1 MTIIKRS
8 VAVVVRGPEAGTF
21 LVVRRPDDP
30 ADPLAGVWGF
40 PAVTLADGE
49 DERAAVIRTGRDKLG
64 VELAPGGRLGRRSA
78 NRGTYLLVLADYE
91 ATIADGI
98 PSVPQP
104 DATVTQYVEWRYA
117 ADPAELAEAAD
128 RGSLCA
134 QIFLEDNSKKRNAGV
149 AEAVPVDDDV
159 PLGEDGLAGGGA
171 VLVGEAERVAEF
183 RRRAGLDSLIDVHTH
198 FMPERLLAAVWAY
211 FDAAGPLI
219 GRPWPIAYRADEQA
233 RVAALREF
241 GVSAFTALLYP
252 HKPGMARSLNDWGA
266 DFAARTPGCLHSATF
281 FAEPS
286 ATADVRRAIEAGA
299 RVFKC
304 HLQVGGFD
312 PNDPVLDQAWGLLAE
327 AGVPVVT
334 HCGSGP
340 VAGRFTGPEPIA
352 RLLARHPRLRI
363 VVAHLGM
370 PEYGEFLELAERHP
384 RLLLDT
390 TMAFTPFIEDAGAA
404 FPRAELGRLRDL
416 GDRVLLGTDFPNIP
430 YSYAAALEALEGT
443 GLGAAWLRAVCRDNA
458 ARIFAL

>member
-21 LVVRRPDDP
+21 LVVKRPDDP

-49 DERAAVIRTGRDKLG
+49 DERAAVVRVGRDKLG
-64 VELAPGGRLGRRSA
+64 VVLESGYRLGQASA
-78 NRGTYLLVLADYE
+78 DRVAYRLVLADYE
-91 ATIADGI
+91 ATIVEGV

-104 DATVTQYVEWRYA
+104 DASVTQYVEWRFT

-134 QIFLEDNSKKRNAGV
+134 QIFLQGDARSLLTSPDNSKKRGARN
-149 AEAVPVDDDV
+149 AEA
-159 PLGEDGLAGGGA
+159 AQ
-171 VLVGEAERVAEF
+171 VAEF
-183 RRRAGLDSLIDVHTH
+183 RQRVGLNDLVDVHTH

-219 GRPWPIAYRADEQA
+219 GRPWPIAYREDEQA
-233 RVAALREF
+233 RVATLREF

-252 HKPGMARSLNDWGA
+252 HKPAMARSLNDWGA
-266 DFAARTPGCLHSATF
+266 DFAARTPGCLQSATF

-286 ATADVRRAIEAGA
+286 AAADVRRAIEQGA

-304 HLQVGGFD
+304 HLQVGDFD
-312 PNDPVLDQAWGLLAE
+312 PNAPVLDAAWGLLAE

-340 VAGRFTGPEPIA
+340 VPGRFTGPGPIA
-352 RLLARHPRLRI
+352 RLLGRHPRLRL

-370 PEYGEFLELAERHP
+370 PEYSEFLDLAERHP

-390 TMAFTPFIEDAGAA
+390 TMALTPFIEDAGGA

-430 YSYAAALEALEGT
+430 YPYGDALEALERA
-443 GLGAAWLRAVCRDNA
+443 GLGPGWLRAVCHDNA
-458 ARIFAL
+458 AGLFAL

>member
-1 MTIIKRS
+1 M
-8 VAVVVRGPEAGTF
+8 
-21 LVVRRPDDP
+21 
-30 ADPLAGVWGF
+30 
-40 PAVTLADGE
+40 
-49 DERAAVIRTGRDKLG
+49 
-64 VELAPGGRLGRRSA
+64 
-78 NRGTYLLVLADYE
+78 
-91 ATIADGI
+91 
-98 PSVPQP
+98 PQP
-104 DATVTQYVEWRYA
+104 DASVTQYVAWRYA

-134 QIFLEDNSKKRNAGV
+134 QIFLEGNSENGGGRVEGARVAEGAPV
-149 AEAVPVDDDV
+149 AEA
-159 PLGEDGLAGGGA
+159 A
-171 VLVGEAERVAEF
+171 RVAEF
-183 RRRAGLDSLIDVHTH
+183 RHRVGLERLIDSHTH

-211 FDAAGPLI
+211 FDAAGPLV
-219 GRPWPIAYRADEQA
+219 GRPWPIAYREDEQA
-233 RVAALREF
+233 RVAMLREF

-286 ATADVRRAIEAGA
+286 AAADVRRAIEQGA

-304 HLQVGGFD
+304 HLQVGDFD
-312 PNDPVLDQAWGLLAE
+312 PNDPVLDPAWGLLAE
-327 AGVPVVT
+327 AGIPVVT

-352 RLLARHPRLRI
+352 RLLARHPRLRL

-370 PEYGEFLELAERHP
+370 PEYGQFLDLAERYP

-390 TMAFTPFIEDAGAA
+390 TMAFTPFIEDAGDA

-430 YSYAAALEALEGT
+430 YPYADALEALEGT
-443 GLGAAWLRAVCRDNA
+443 GLGADWLRAVCRDNA

>member
-21 LVVRRPDDP
+21 LVVKRPDDP

-40 PAVTLADGE
+40 PAVTLTDGE
-49 DERAAVIRTGRDKLG
+49 DERAAVVRAGRDKLG
-64 VELAPGGRLGRRSA
+64 VELAPGGRLGQASTD
-78 NRGTYLLVLADYE
+78 RGTYLLVLADYE
-91 ATIADGI
+91 ATIADGT

-104 DATVTQYVEWRYA
+104 DTSVTQYVEWRYA

-134 QIFLEDNSKKRNAGV
+134 QIFLEDNAKGGGRVEENAGV
-149 AEAVPVDDDV
+149 GECATVEGAARAARLAEA
-159 PLGEDGLAGGGA
+159 A
-171 VLVGEAERVAEF
+171 RVAEF
-183 RRRAGLDSLIDVHTH
+183 RRRVGLESLIDVHTH

-211 FDAAGPLI
+211 FDAAGPLV
-219 GRPWPIAYRADEQA
+219 GRPWPIAYREDEQA
-233 RVAALREF
+233 RVATLREF

-266 DFAARTPGCLHSATF
+266 DFATRTPGCLHSATF

-286 ATADVRRAIEAGA
+286 AAADVRRAIDQGA

-304 HLQVGGFD
+304 HLQVGDFD
-312 PNDPVLDQAWGLLAE
+312 PNDPVLDPAWGLLAE
-327 AGVPVVT
+327 AGIPVVT

-370 PEYGEFLELAERHP
+370 PEYSEFLGLAERHP

-390 TMAFTPFIEDAGAA
+390 TMAFTPFIEGAGAA

-430 YSYAAALEALEGT
+430 YAYADALAALEGA
-443 GLGAAWLRAVCRDNA
+443 GLGAPWLRAVCRDNA